1 MYFNYFTKKPFQGKN
16 IEILENTNLTGGFLT
31 FLQARKL
38 GGAIPKG
45 TKSVAKLI
53 MPMLELKANTK
64 GQLEEKMSGRKY
76 SVFHISQVE
85 FKEGEKENE
94 EVTKLK
100 V

>member
-1 MYFNYFTKKPFQGKN
+1 LLSFKWLTDFVELPENFKHNY
-16 IEILENTNLTGGFLT
+16 IEILEGTKLEGGFLT

-38 GGAIPKG
+38 GGTIPKG

-53 MPMLELKANTK
+53 KPMLELKEIKK

-94 EVTKLK
+94 Q
-100 V
+100 